1 MREPGTSG
9 DAVVPE
15 VSMGPWPD
23 HAGFGP
29 AGLSVA
35 GVSAEELAR
44 RFGTPLLVVDEEHLR
59 ARARTFA
66 SLFPHPMY
74 AVKAFTSRAAIR
86 LVAEEGLDLLAST
99 GGELEACLRAGI
111 RGDRIVM
118 HGNNKSDEELRLAVA
133 ARVRLVNVDNP
144 EELERLET
152 VAAEAGV
159 VQPIMLRVIPEV
171 GAGAH
176 RKIVTGAVGSKFGT
190 ALPLV
195 PATVR
200 RAIELPHVRLLGIHS
215 HVGSQVLEV
224 EPYLAAVDV
233 LLDLLVRLRDETGFE
248 AELVDVGG
256 GFGVAYTD
264 EEPIALDELAPT
276 LLERIREGA
285 RRRGLTVPHVL
296 VEPGRSVVGTAMV
309 TLYRVGAVKGSPN
322 GRAIVAVDGGM
333 SDNIRPMLYGA
344 RYTVAV
350 AGPPRPGSPTS
361 VDIVGRHCE
370 SGDVLAEDVGL
381 GQDLRPGD
389 LVAFAA
395 TGAYTYSMAST
406 YNRVGRPAVVA
417 VREGEARLWLRR
429 EDAADLE
436 RLEAPD
442 APPTTADP
450 PEGVLIR
457 PARPGDARSFLEGY
471 REVVEE
477 GRRIQTEVVDRTV
490 GFYRKRFRR
499 SWDEVEAHL
508 LALEGDRVV
517 GSLSIRRHVEH
528 PALGHVATL
537 GMHVVRSHRG
547 RGIGSALLAEAFTW
561 ARAFG
566 IERIELTVYPHND
579 AAVALYRRFGF
590 VEEGRLVRHAK
601 KSYGYEDEL
610 LMAAWIGPDPGP
622 PAAETEGG

>member
-1 MREPGTSG
+1 MAEARATGGGVNAARG
-9 DAVVPE
+9 D
-15 VSMGPWPD
+15 GPWPD
-23 HAGFGP
+23 HVGFGP
-29 AGLSVA
+29 EGLRIA
-35 GVSAEELAR
+35 GVSAEELAGR
-44 RFGTPLLVVDEEHLR
+44 YGTPLLVVDEEHLR

-66 SLFPHPMY
+66 SLFPHPLY

-111 RGDRIVM
+111 GGERIVL
-118 HGNNKSDEELRLAVA
+118 HGNNKTDEELRLAVA
-133 ARVRLVNVDNP
+133 SGVRLVNVDNP
-144 EELERLET
+144 EELERLDR

-176 RKIVTGAVGSKFGT
+176 RKIVTGAAGSKFGT

-200 RAIELPHVRLLGIHS
+200 RAMDLAHVRLVGIHA
-215 HVGSQVLEV
+215 HIGSQVLEPG
-224 EPYLAAVDV
+224 PYLAAVDV
-233 LLDLLVRLRDETGFE
+233 LLDLLVRLRDETGFS

-264 EEPIALDELAPT
+264 EAPLALDELAPA
-276 LLERIREGA
+276 LLARVREGA
-285 RRRGLTVPHVL
+285 RERGLAVPHVL
-296 VEPGRSVVGTAMV
+296 VEPGRSVVGTSML
-309 TLYRVGAVKGSPN
+309 TLYRVGTVKDSPS
-322 GRAIVAVDGGM
+322 GRTIVAVDGGM

-350 AGPPRPGSPTS
+350 AGPPRAGAPTV
-361 VDIVGRHCE
+361 VDVVGRHCE
-370 SGDVLAEDVGL
+370 SGDVLAEEVEL
-381 GQDLRPGD
+381 PQDLRPGD
-389 LVAFAA
+389 LIAFAA

-417 VREGEARLWLRR
+417 VRDGASRLWLRR
-429 EDAADLE
+429 EDSADLD
-436 RLEAPD
+436 RLEAVEVVAGP
-442 APPTTADP
+442 AEPPAAI
-450 PEGVLIR
+450 LIR
-457 PARPGDARSFLEGY
+457 PARPRDARSFLEGF
-471 REVVEE
+471 REVAEE

-490 GFYRKRFRR
+490 GFYRRRFRR
-499 SWDEVEAHL
+499 PWDEDGAHL
-508 LALEGDRVV
+508 LALDGDRVV

-528 PALGHVATL
+528 PALRHVATL

-547 RGIGSALLAEAFTW
+547 RGVGSALMAEALRW

-566 IERIELTVYPHND
+566 IERIELTVYPHNGP
-579 AAVALYRRFGF
+579 AIALYRRFGF

-601 KSYGYEDEL
+601 KSYGYEDEI
-610 LMAAWIGPDPGP
+610 LMAVWIGPEPGP
-622 PAAETEGG
+622 RGPDAGGA